1 MLRYQDPGRGGIIRG
16 TASGSTIAPDIAE
29 TVASLRQIVRE
40 WRMQSLSVGL
50 VPTMGALHDGHA
62 ALVRKSIAQC
72 DRTVVSI
79 FVNPKQFAPHED
91 FATYP
96 RNEDADLALLAGL
109 GAQLVYMPN
118 AQEMYAEG
126 FASSVTVSHLT
137 ESLCGASRPHFF
149 QGVATVVTKLL
160 LQCLPDYAYFGE
172 KDYQQLQV
180 VRRMVRDLD
189 IPSTIVGVPTVREA
203 DGLALSSRNAYLKP
217 AQREIAP
224 LLHQTLQQVAGRM
237 RGGESAAAAAAWGRR
252 HLENSGFTEVD
263 YLEVRTADALAPI
276 ETVLAPGQDARILAA
291 AFLGKTRLID
301 NIAA

>member
-1 MLRYQDPGRGGIIRG
+1 MLRYQDARRGGV
-16 TASGSTIAPDIAE
+16 APAATLGPATVG
-29 TVASLRQIVRE
+29 TVAGLRQRVAQ
-40 WRMQSLSVGL
+40 WRVQSQKIGL

-62 ALVRKSIAQC
+62 ALVRRSIEQC

-79 FVNPKQFAPHED
+79 FVNPTQFAPHED

-96 RNEDADLALLAGL
+96 RNEDADLALLARL
-109 GAQLVYMPN
+109 GADLVYMPS

-126 FASSVTVSHLT
+126 FATSVQVSRLT
-137 ESLCGASRPHFF
+137 EGLCGVTRPHFF

-160 LQCLPDYAYFGE
+160 LQCLPDHAYFGE

-189 IPSTIVGVPTVREA
+189 IPAAIEGVPTVREE
-203 DGLALSSRNAYLKP
+203 DGLALSSRNAYLT
-217 AQREIAP
+217 ADERRIAP
-224 LLHQTLQQVAGRM
+224 TLNRVLHQVADRLRHG
-237 RGGESAAAAAAWGRR
+237 SDAAAAAAWGREQ
-252 HLENSGFTEVD
+252 LGGAGFGPVD
-263 YLEVRTADALAPI
+263 YLAVCDP
-276 ETVLAPGQDARILAA
+276 ETLEPVEGALAPGQGARILVA